1 MTSPYSPPA
10 QGPGLASRD
19 GSTRARPALPGLEP
33 SRRDQPPRIAATRR
47 RSRSRIAAGAVL
59 VVACVF
65 GFLAAASAVTGRH
78 AEVLVLARPVPAG
91 AALSA
96 ADLTVTDLPQA
107 SGVATIPA
115 SEEAQ
120 LTGRTVAVP
129 LTAGTLLTPADLGP
143 PAFPPSGR
151 AIVALPLSPGAY
163 PPDLQ
168 PGARVAILAGHSA
181 SQDSS
186 GSTGQP
192 AAGNANVD
200 HRHGHR
206 YHPGR
211 HAGPGADSGEP
222 AGGYRRRARG
232 GAADLP
238 GAGRARPGGH
248 GCAMTLI
255 AVASFSGSPGVTTA
269 ALGIAACWPA
279 GADPLL
285 AEADPS
291 GGDLQAWFGLPDTPG
306 MVSLAAAARRGQQ
319 PGPAGRPRRPPARRP
334 AGAARPGRRQPG
346 PRRREPAGRRR
357 VRAGHRRRGSGPG
370 DRR

>member
-19 GSTRARPALPGLEP
+19 GSTRARPALPAPEVPRGGD
-33 SRRDQPPRIAATRR
+33 RPRIVVTRR

-96 ADLTVTDLPQA
+96 ADFAVTDLPQA

-143 PAFPPSGR
+143 PSFPPSGR

-168 PGARVAILAGHSA
+168 PGARVAILPGHSA

-186 GSTGQP
+186 VSTGQP
-192 AAGNANVD
+192 AAGNANVII
-200 HRHGHR
+200 GTVTAITPVAT
-206 YHPGR
+206 PGQ
-211 HAGPGADSGEP
+211 AQTVVSLLVDTAAAPAVEQLTAPVLVELDP
-222 AGGYRRRARG
+222 AGT
-232 GAADLP
+232 DVP
-238 GAGRARPGGH
+238 
-248 GCAMTLI
+248 
-255 AVASFSGSPGVTTA
+255 
-269 ALGIAACWPA
+269 
-279 GADPLL
+279 
-285 AEADPS
+285 
-291 GGDLQAWFGLPDTPG
+291 
-306 MVSLAAAARRGQQ
+306 
-319 PGPAGRPRRPPARRP
+319 
-334 AGAARPGRRQPG
+334 
-346 PRRREPAGRRR
+346 
-357 VRAGHRRRGSGPG
+357 
-370 DRR
+370 

>member
-10 QGPGLASRD
+10 QGLGLASRD
-19 GSTRARPALPGLEP
+19 GSTRARSAPPGP

-91 AALSA
+91 AALSV
-96 ADLTVTDLPQA
+96 ADLTVTSLPQV
-107 SGVATIPA
+107 SGVVTVPA

-143 PAFPPSGR
+143 PAFPPAGR

-168 PGARVAILAGHSA
+168 PGARVAILSGHSA

-186 GSTGQP
+186 TSGQP
-192 AAGNANVD
+192 AAGNANANVVIGTVTGITPVATPGQAQTVVSLLVD
-200 HRHGHR
+200 TAAA
-206 YHPGR
+206 P
-211 HAGPGADSGEP
+211 AVEQLTSPVLVELDP
-222 AGGYRRRARG
+222 AGT
-232 GAADLP
+232 DVP
-238 GAGRARPGGH
+238 
-248 GCAMTLI
+248 
-255 AVASFSGSPGVTTA
+255 
-269 ALGIAACWPA
+269 
-279 GADPLL
+279 
-285 AEADPS
+285 
-291 GGDLQAWFGLPDTPG
+291 
-306 MVSLAAAARRGQQ
+306 
-319 PGPAGRPRRPPARRP
+319 
-334 AGAARPGRRQPG
+334 
-346 PRRREPAGRRR
+346 
-357 VRAGHRRRGSGPG
+357 
-370 DRR
+370 

>member
-1 MTSPYSPPA
+1 
-10 QGPGLASRD
+10 
-19 GSTRARPALPGLEP
+19 
-33 SRRDQPPRIAATRR
+33 
-47 RSRSRIAAGAVL
+47 VL

-107 SGVATIPA
+107 SGVATVPA

-143 PAFPPSGR
+143 PAFPPAGR

-192 AAGNANVD
+192 AVGSANVII
-200 HRHGHR
+200 GTVTAITPVAT
-206 YHPGR
+206 PGQ
-211 HAGPGADSGEP
+211 AQTVVSLLVDTAAAPAVEQLTSPVLIELDP
-222 AGGYRRRARG
+222 AGT
-232 GAADLP
+232 DVP
-238 GAGRARPGGH
+238 
-248 GCAMTLI
+248 
-255 AVASFSGSPGVTTA
+255 
-269 ALGIAACWPA
+269 
-279 GADPLL
+279 
-285 AEADPS
+285 
-291 GGDLQAWFGLPDTPG
+291 
-306 MVSLAAAARRGQQ
+306 
-319 PGPAGRPRRPPARRP
+319 
-334 AGAARPGRRQPG
+334 
-346 PRRREPAGRRR
+346 
-357 VRAGHRRRGSGPG
+357 
-370 DRR
+370 

>member
-10 QGPGLASRD
+10 QGPGLGSRD
-19 GSTRARPALPGLEP
+19 GSTRAQPALPGLEP
-33 SRRDQPPRIAATRR
+33 PRRDRPPRIAATRR

-192 AAGNANVD
+192 AAGNANVII
-200 HRHGHR
+200 GTVTAITPVAT
-206 YHPGR
+206 PGQ
-211 HAGPGADSGEP
+211 AQTVVSLLVDTAAAPAVEQLTAPVLVELDP
-222 AGGYRRRARG
+222 AGT
-232 GAADLP
+232 DVP
-238 GAGRARPGGH
+238 
-248 GCAMTLI
+248 
-255 AVASFSGSPGVTTA
+255 
-269 ALGIAACWPA
+269 
-279 GADPLL
+279 
-285 AEADPS
+285 
-291 GGDLQAWFGLPDTPG
+291 
-306 MVSLAAAARRGQQ
+306 
-319 PGPAGRPRRPPARRP
+319 
-334 AGAARPGRRQPG
+334 
-346 PRRREPAGRRR
+346 
-357 VRAGHRRRGSGPG
+357 
-370 DRR
+370 

>member
-1 MTSPYSPPA
+1 MTSPYSPPV

-19 GSTRARPALPGLEP
+19 GSTRAQPARPGLEP
-33 SRRDQPPRIAATRR
+33 PRRDRPPRIAATRR

-151 AIVALPLSPGAY
+151 AIVALPLNPGAY

-168 PGARVAILAGHSA
+168 PGARVAILAGHTA

-186 GSTGQP
+186 SAGQP
-192 AAGNANVD
+192 AAGNANVII
-200 HRHGHR
+200 GTVTGITPVAT
-206 YHPGR
+206 PGQ
-211 HAGPGADSGEP
+211 AQTVVSLLVDTAAAPAVEQLTSPVLVELDP
-222 AGGYRRRARG
+222 AGT
-232 GAADLP
+232 DVP
-238 GAGRARPGGH
+238 
-248 GCAMTLI
+248 
-255 AVASFSGSPGVTTA
+255 
-269 ALGIAACWPA
+269 
-279 GADPLL
+279 
-285 AEADPS
+285 
-291 GGDLQAWFGLPDTPG
+291 
-306 MVSLAAAARRGQQ
+306 
-319 PGPAGRPRRPPARRP
+319 
-334 AGAARPGRRQPG
+334 
-346 PRRREPAGRRR
+346 
-357 VRAGHRRRGSGPG
+357 
-370 DRR
+370 

>member
-19 GSTRARPALPGLEP
+19 GSTRARPALPAPEVPRGGD
-33 SRRDQPPRIAATRR
+33 RPRIVVTRR
-47 RSRSRIAAGAVL
+47 RSRSRVAAGAVL

-78 AEVLVLARPVPAG
+78 AEVLVLARS
-91 AALSA
+91 ALSA
-96 ADLTVTDLPQA
+96 ADLTVADLPPA

-168 PGARVAILAGHSA
+168 PGARVAILPGHSA

-186 GSTGQP
+186 STSGP
-192 AAGNANVD
+192 AAGNASVII
-200 HRHGHR
+200 GTVTAIT
-206 YHPGR
+206 P
-211 HAGPGADSGEP
+211 
-222 AGGYRRRARG
+222 
-232 GAADLP
+232 
-238 GAGRARPGGH
+238 
-248 GCAMTLI
+248 
-255 AVASFSGSPGVTTA
+255 VA
-269 ALGIAACWPA
+269 
-279 GADPLL
+279 
-285 AEADPS
+285 
-291 GGDLQAWFGLPDTPG
+291 TPG
-306 MVSLAAAARRGQQ
+306 QAQTVVSLLVDTAAAAAVEQLTA
-319 PGPAGRPRRPPARRP
+319 PVLVELDPAGTDVP
-334 AGAARPGRRQPG
+334 
-346 PRRREPAGRRR
+346 
-357 VRAGHRRRGSGPG
+357 
-370 DRR
+370 